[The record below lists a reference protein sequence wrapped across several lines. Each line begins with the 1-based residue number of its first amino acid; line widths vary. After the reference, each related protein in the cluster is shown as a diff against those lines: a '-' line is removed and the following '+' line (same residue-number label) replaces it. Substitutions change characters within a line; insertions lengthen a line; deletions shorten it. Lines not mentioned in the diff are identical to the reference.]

1 MRRAPCCW
9 TPSGRWW
16 SSSHRPRG
24 CGRRS
29 ARPASRWTRSGAA
42 AGFGA
47 EIAYYLEHHLE
58 GADEASL
65 GDLRDR
71 CAEALRAASA
81 ASGLDHATAREAM
94 LASLEFRL
102 FPDVSGALEELR
114 GAGCRLV
121 VVSNW
126 DCSLPDWLAPTGV
139 LDLLD
144 GVVSSAEVGAAKP
157 DSAPF
162 RRGLELAGAEAA
174 AALHVGDSAVNDVE
188 GAGAAG
194 VRAVLLARDGRPPA
208 DVESVASLARGRLPT
223 LNADG
228 SRGRRL
234 PTRPAGAPGGR
245 SAAMAAVVRGVGFLV
260 ALTATLVAV
269 GIVAAVLGVNTD
281 EEDATFTAL
290 ATLAQSAIFIGTA
303 VTFASFT
310 RKPKAWHFGLRRTPL
325 WRAVGWAALGLF
337 VFYLTAAIY
346 SVIVQPEPSR
356 PWPRTWAADEGT
368 FGLIAA
374 GFLIICVAPA
384 AEEFFFRGFF
394 FRALRSRYSVLA
406 AAAIDGGLFGMIHY
420 DFSGADA
427 LLILPLLAL
436 LGFIFC
442 LVYEK
447 TGSIFPVI
455 AMHSFNNAIAF
466 GARPTGGRSP
476 CVLGPLMLLAV
487 LTAAHFVPAAP
498 ALRGTVARPLR
509 AAGVP

>member
-1 MRRAPCCW
+1 MEAL
-9 TPSGRWW
+9 
-16 SSSHRPRG
+16 
-24 CGRRS
+24 
-29 ARPASRWTRSGAA
+29 AAASPPDPPELPEGAA
-42 AGFGA
+42 P
-47 EIAYYLEHHLE
+47 
-58 GADEASL
+58 
-65 GDLRDR
+65 R
-71 CAEALRAASA
+71 
-81 ASGLDHATAREAM
+81 
-94 LASLEFRL
+94 
-102 FPDVSGALEELR
+102 
-114 GAGCRLV
+114 
-121 VVSNW
+121 W
-126 DCSLPDWLAPTGV
+126 
-139 LDLLD
+139 
-144 GVVSSAEVGAAKP
+144 
-157 DSAPF
+157 
-162 RRGLELAGAEAA
+162 
-174 AALHVGDSAVNDVE
+174 
-188 GAGAAG
+188 
-194 VRAVLLARDGRPPA
+194 PPWYA
-208 DVESVASLARGRLPT
+208 
-223 LNADG
+223 
-228 SRGRRL
+228 
-234 PTRPAGAPGGR
+234 
-245 SAAMAAVVRGVGFLV
+245 GVGFLV

-325 WRAVGWAALGLF
+325 WSAVGWAALGLF

-346 SVIVQPEPSR
+346 SVIVQPDAEQTVAQDLGSN
-356 PWPRTWAADEGT
+356 EGT

-394 FRALRSRYSVLA
+394 FKALRSRWSVLG

-427 LLILPLLAL
+427 LLILPPLAL

-466 GARPTGGRSP
+466 GAQADGWQVSL
-476 CVLGPLMLLAV
+476 VLGPLMLLAV

-498 ALRGTVARPLR
+498 ALRGAVARPLR